1 MRILFS
7 KTAHAI
13 WVSAALLSECGPAS
27 AQTVVATGLSN
38 PSALAVDCAYL
49 YFGQLNGSQGCLSR
63 VPRMGG
69 ATENLVYNTA
79 FLDSGTYRGVERI
92 GFTSNKIYFGFGG
105 YVQYE
110 VDESEKNG
118 TALRSLA
125 NPSGGTFVGTVGTN
139 IYYLQGFCCIT
150 KLPTDGSTGPQTAA
164 SGNWVRRVVTD
175 DTSAYF
181 YEYNT
186 REIRKFEAISETVTT
201 LILTQAG
208 ETAVAIDQSNV
219 YADNGGTTILQVS
232 KQGGQV
238 STLYTGSNL
247 RVWGSAGSRVYFTEG
262 ASLKSISIGGGA
274 PVTLVQSVSIDS
286 AASADGVFYWSDS
299 SGGAGFG
306 KIFAF
311 ESTVLP
317 VLQVLPGSDLLAT
330 GSQGGPFVPSPFQYQ
345 LSTTTG

>member
-38 PSALAVDCAYL
+38 PSALAVDSGYL
-49 YFGQLNGSQGCLSR
+49 YFGQLNGSQGYLSR

-69 ATENLVYNTA
+69 PTENLVYNTA

-110 VDESEKNG
+110 IDESEKNG

-219 YADNGGTTILQVS
+219 YDVVAFSARCRITPERVTFLFVLGGRALAKKSRPSGRPALSRSDRCDVLIAVS
-232 KQGGQV
+232 PRQ
-238 STLYTGSNL
+238 
-247 RVWGSAGSRVYFTEG
+247 ASR
-262 ASLKSISIGGGA
+262 
-274 PVTLVQSVSIDS
+274 
-286 AASADGVFYWSDS
+286 
-299 SGGAGFG
+299 
-306 KIFAF
+306 
-311 ESTVLP
+311 
-317 VLQVLPGSDLLAT
+317 
-330 GSQGGPFVPSPFQYQ
+330 
-345 LSTTTG
+345 